1 MIKVSVIIPTHNR
14 PELLKKAVVS
24 VLNQTYQDIEII
36 VIDDGLEKRADRIIK
51 EFNDS
56 RIKYIQHQEE
66 KGGSAARNT
75 GIRVASGEFI
85 AFLDDD
91 DEWLPGKLAVQMA
104 EFTNTPHDVGF
115 CFSAVTN
122 VYSKEQ
128 KNTKVPSGMGDYF
141 DLALRRGK
149 TFLNVTLII
158 KKHVFD
164 DIGLF
169 DETLPS
175 HQEADLIIRIA
186 KKYKGI
192 GINLPLVRVNMLAD
206 HDSVGK
212 SLKRG
217 IIGKEIIL
225 SKHFEDFKN
234 KPDILAR
241 KYFELGLLH
250 RNSSQFKKA
259 REYFQKAWQTDFR
272 IRYFLHYLALIL
284 GVNNYNK
291 FAAKPR

>member
-1 MIKVSVIIPTHNR
+1 MPKVSVIIPTHNR
-14 PELLKKAVVS
+14 PELLKKAVIS
-24 VLNQTYQDIEII
+24 VLNQTYKDVEVI
-36 VIDDGLEKRADRIIK
+36 VVDDGLGKRADKTIG

-56 RIKYIQHQEE
+56 GIKYIQHQEE

-75 GIRVASGEFI
+75 GIRAASGEFI

-122 VYSKEQ
+122 VYSREQ
-128 KNTKVPSGMGDYF
+128 KNTKVPPGVGDYF

-212 SLKRG
+212 SLKKG

-241 KYFELGLLH
+241 KHFELGLLY
-250 RNSSQFKKA
+250 RNSSQFYKA
-259 REYFQKAWQTDFR
+259 REYFKKAWQISFR
-272 IRYFLHYLALIL
+272 MKYFLHYLSLTFGGLA
-284 GVNNYNK
+284 YNLLRK
-291 FAAKPR
+291 KHQ